1 MRRNSGALANNI
13 STVLDYLT
21 TDFPRLPAIDP
32 ANADNVVS
40 DELTSKEKNVIALAA
55 RKSRWR

>member
-13 STVLDYLT
+13 STVLDCLT
-21 TDFPRLPAIDP
+21 TDFLRLPTIDP